1 MTERNLS
8 PAYTVL
14 RASARRVDRLIQSEI
29 ERQGGAATIYNDH
42 LELCGSRRVW
52 RPAMSE
58 LHALGLVEV
67 VRFPKRYACR
77 PSYRWRE
84 VTSQQAQIIS
94 VMAREHANDAEPC

>member
-1 MTERNLS
+1 MTGPERS
-8 PAYTVL
+8 RSAAYVVL

-42 LELCGSRRVW
+42 LELCGSRRVL

-67 VRFPKRYACR
+67 VRLRNGTLAGR
-77 PSYRWRE
+77 RI
-84 VTSQQAQIIS
+84 AG
-94 VMAREHANDAEPC
+94 AR